1 MAVEKV
7 YITLNPKQMQ
17 AHRLMSDST
26 TKYIFSMV
34 VQLVV
39 VSHSLWILM
48 LQIHV

>member
-7 YITLNPKQMQ
+7 YITLNHKQMQ
-17 AHRLMSDST
+17 AHRLMVIALLS
-26 TKYIFSMV
+26 IFSMV